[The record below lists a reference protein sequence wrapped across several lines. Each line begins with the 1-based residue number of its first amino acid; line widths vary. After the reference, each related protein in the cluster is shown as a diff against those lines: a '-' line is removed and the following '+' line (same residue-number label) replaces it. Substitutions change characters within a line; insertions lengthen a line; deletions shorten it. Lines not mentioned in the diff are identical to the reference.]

1 MELQTLVQGGSG
13 IPTPAH
19 ITLKEVNI
27 EKEKLDMLYQVKINE
42 LAQSEVGKAEL
53 TQKLSSLEHKLFDRE
68 SELKTSNQE
77 SEQGTVKLNM
87 LVRKLEDEKS
97 KVNGL

>member
-1 MELQTLVQGGSG
+1 MQGGSG

-42 LAQSEVGKAEL
+42 LAQSEVEKAEL
-53 TQKLSSLEHKLFDRE
+53 TQKLSDLEKTLLERE
-68 SELKTSNQE
+68 SELKTSN
-77 SEQGTVKLNM
+77 
-87 LVRKLEDEKS
+87 
-97 KVNGL
+97 